1 MKRKSGSKFP
11 ASIPLSLTDRKVMD
25 FMSASE
31 RDLPF
36 SDFSRLHLWNM
47 PARTASHPGFHM
59 PGHAGARFF
68 TKEYADTIISI
79 DTTELSSS
87 DDLHEPWGP
96 ARMAMNESSRIYGS
110 GETLFVTTGSTTGMQ
125 VMLASV
131 VTPDTFLLL
140 PRTVH
145 MSALHAIALLDCQ
158 YAFIPYPDE
167 KNQYGYLY
175 PQLTEAVLEN
185 AIRLYPQVTDILL
198 VSPDY
203 YGQCAVLTALSEI
216 AHAHGC
222 RLLVD
227 EAHGAH
233 FSFAKDLLPK
243 DAMSS
248 GADMCVQSLHKTLPA
263 LTMASQI
270 HISPEAIDSGRVSV
284 LRVWGMLRLFETSS
298 PSFVI
303 AASSE
308 YALAWMEKFGREALA
323 VRIQDIQDFT
333 DRIDP
338 VLGVQ
343 DAMCKDTGLRDPLH
357 LVLLPDTNRI
367 FAPDLIAALETR
379 GIYIEFADLL
389 RLVLIISPWQN
400 INDFD
405 ALYEAVSDAVRNMPP
420 ALVKARDAVSLDKR
434 WGKLITSIPKKGIS
448 LRTAVFGG
456 VDGIS
461 IHLSEAKDR
470 ICAST
475 IAPYPPGVAVLWPG
489 ERISQEHIDVLQ
501 RLNNFGISVRGMK
514 DDMID
519 VLPERILGGEDDVV
533 EL

>member
-1 MKRKSGSKFP
+1 
-11 ASIPLSLTDRKVMD
+11 
-25 FMSASE
+25 MSASE

-59 PGHAGARFF
+59 PGHGGARFF
-68 TKEYADTIISI
+68 TKDYADTIISI

-140 PRTVH
+140 PRSVH

-158 YAFIPYPDE
+158 YAFIPFPDE
-167 KNQYGYLY
+167 KIQSGYLY
-175 PQLTEAVLEN
+175 PQLTEEVLEN

-203 YGQCAVLTALSEI
+203 YGQCAVLTALAEI

-233 FSFAKDLLPK
+233 FSFAKDLLPC

-270 HISPEAIDSGRVSV
+270 HISPDAIDSGRVSV

-308 YALAWMEKFGREALA
+308 YALAWMEKFGRHALE
-323 VRIQDIQDFT
+323 VKIQDIQDFT
-333 DRIDP
+333 DQIGKI
-338 VLGVQ
+338 LGVQ
-343 DAMCKDTGLRDPLH
+343 AAMSKDTGQRDPLH
-357 LVLLPDTNRI
+357 LVLLPDTDRM
-367 FAPDLIAALETR
+367 FAPHLMAALESR
-379 GIYIEFADLL
+379 GIFIEFADLL

-400 INDFD
+400 SDDFD
-405 ALYEAVSDAVRNMPP
+405 ALYEAVSDAVRNIPP
-420 ALVKARDAVSLDKR
+420 PLVEARDAISLDKR
-434 WGKLITSIPKKGIS
+434 WGKLITSIPKKGIA
-448 LRTAVFGG
+448 LRTAVFERSD
-456 VDGIS
+456 VIS
-461 IHLSEAKDR
+461 IPLSEAKDR

-475 IAPYPPGVAVLWPG
+475 IAPYPPGIAVLWPG

-501 RLNNFGISVRGMK
+501 RLYDLGISVRGIK
-514 DDMID
+514 DDKID
-519 VLPERILGGEDDVV
+519 VLPERILGGEDYVV
-533 EL
+533 AL

>member
-1 MKRKSGSKFP
+1 
-11 ASIPLSLTDRKVMD
+11 
-25 FMSASE
+25 
-31 RDLPF
+31 
-36 SDFSRLHLWNM
+36 
-47 PARTASHPGFHM
+47 M

-68 TKEYADTIISI
+68 PKEYADTIISI

-87 DDLHEPWGP
+87 DDLHEPSGP

-125 VMLASV
+125 VMLAAV
-131 VTPDTFLLL
+131 VTPETFLLL

-145 MSALHAIALLDCQ
+145 MSALHAIALLDCR

-167 KNQYGYLY
+167 KTRSGYLF
-175 PQLTEAVLEN
+175 PQLTKDVLEN

-203 YGQCAVLTALSEI
+203 YGQCADLAALSET

-233 FSFAKDLLPK
+233 FSFAKGLLPR
-243 DAMSS
+243 DSMSS

-270 HISPEAIDSGRVSV
+270 HISPDAVDSGRVSV
-284 LRVWGMLRLFETSS
+284 LRVWQMLRLFETSS

-308 YALAWMEKFGREALA
+308 YALAWMDKFGCCALA
-323 VRIQDIQDFT
+323 ERCQDIQDFT
-333 DRIDP
+333 GRIGP

-343 DAMCKDTGLRDPLH
+343 DSMSADTGQRDPLH
-357 LVLLPDTNRI
+357 LVLIPDPERI
-367 FAPDLIAALETR
+367 FAPDLMAGLDTR

-400 INDFD
+400 ANDFD
-405 ALYEAVSDAVRNMPP
+405 ALYEAVSDAVKNMP
-420 ALVKARDAVSLDKR
+420 AASVKAQEAVLLDRR
-434 WGKLITSIPKKGIS
+434 WGKLITSIPKMGIP
-448 LRTAVFGG
+448 LRAAVFGG
-456 VDGIS
+456 GDGIS

-489 ERISQEHIDVLQ
+489 DRISQEHIDVLQ
-501 RLNNFGISVRGMK
+501 RLSGLGISVRGMK

-533 EL
+533 AL

>member
-1 MKRKSGSKFP
+1 
-11 ASIPLSLTDRKVMD
+11 MD
-25 FMSASE
+25 YMSASE
-31 RDLPF
+31 QDSHF
-36 SDFSRLHLWNM
+36 CDFSRLHLWNM
-47 PARTASHPGFHM
+47 PARTLDHPGFHM

-68 TKEYADTIISI
+68 TKEYAGTILSI

-87 DDLHEPWGP
+87 DDLHDPSGP
-96 ARMAMNESSRIYGS
+96 ARMAMCESARIYGS
-110 GETLFVTTGSTTGMQ
+110 GESLFVTTGSTTGIH
-125 VMLASV
+125 VIIASV

-140 PRTVH
+140 PRPVH

-158 YAFIPYPDE
+158 YAFIPYPDTA
-167 KNQYGYLY
+167 NQSGYLY
-175 PQLTEAVLEN
+175 PQLTAGELEN
-185 AIRLYPQVTDILL
+185 AIRIYPQVTDIFL

-203 YGQCAVLTALSEI
+203 YGQCADLTVLAEI

-233 FSFAKDLLPK
+233 FSFAKDIFPK

-270 HISPEAIDSGRVSV
+270 HISTEAINSGRVSV
-284 LRVWGMLRLFETSS
+284 KRVWSMLRLFETSS

-308 YALAWMEKFGREALA
+308 FALDWMMKNGRMALAA
-323 VRIQDIQDFT
+323 RIQDIQEFAQ
-333 DRIDP
+333 RIST

-343 DAMCKDTGLRDPLH
+343 VAKYKDAALKDPLH
-357 LVLLPDTNRI
+357 LVLELNTDRF
-367 FAPDLIAALETR
+367 FAPDLMTALANR
-379 GIYIEFADLL
+379 DIHIEFADLL

-400 INDFD
+400 KDDFD
-405 ALYEAVSDAVRNMPP
+405 ALYEAIADAAGNLP
-420 ALVKARDAVSLDKR
+420 AARIETRDALYADKMWR
-434 WGKLITSIPKKGIS
+434 KLLTTIPEKGIS
-448 LRTAVFGG
+448 LRRAVFGG
-456 VDGIS
+456 QDGIS
-461 IHLSEAKDR
+461 IRLSDAKGR

-489 ERISQEHIDVLQ
+489 ERISQEHIDILQ
-501 RLNNFGISVRGMK
+501 M
-514 DDMID
+514 
-519 VLPERILGGEDDVV
+519 
-533 EL
+533 